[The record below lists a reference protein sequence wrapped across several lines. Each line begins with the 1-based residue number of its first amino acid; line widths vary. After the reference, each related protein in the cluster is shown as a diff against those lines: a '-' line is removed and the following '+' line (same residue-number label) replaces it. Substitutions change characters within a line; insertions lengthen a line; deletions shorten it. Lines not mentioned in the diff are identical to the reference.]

1 MVISLICSSI
11 NRKVESSGACV
22 YVQGL
27 WGGDGERC
35 YNASSQKWQTALD
48 FMRLSENV

>member
-27 WGGDGERC
+27 WGGGGRGEVLQC
-35 YNASSQKWQTALD
+35 QFTKVADCIGFHEA
-48 FMRLSENV
+48 E